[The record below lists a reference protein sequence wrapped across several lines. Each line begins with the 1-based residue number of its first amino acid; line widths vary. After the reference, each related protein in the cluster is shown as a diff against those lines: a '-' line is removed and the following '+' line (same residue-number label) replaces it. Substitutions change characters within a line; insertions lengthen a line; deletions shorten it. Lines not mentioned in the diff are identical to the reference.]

1 MLKVFRIAMTVL
13 GSAGLIAVLTL
24 TYTIW
29 RDSKVDSIAY
39 GETKALLS
47 TTTDQ
52 LKEAKAE
59 NTKLTDEIAELRRTA
74 DGLRQRLL
82 TEETDN
88 RYNKRLLDESLAK
101 TKALDI
107 QLEQMSRLVKAD
119 DPCSPIRLQ
128 IAEIEKILRRPSYDA
143 YAPQGEQREH
153 LATNLNEKYKTLN
166 ACFGANN

>member
-1 MLKVFRIAMTVL
+1 MSVL
-13 GSAGLIAVLTL
+13 GSASVIALLTL

-52 LKEAKAE
+52 LKEMKAE
-59 NTKLTDEIAELRRTA
+59 NTKLTNETAELNRTI
-74 DGLRQRLL
+74 DGLRQSLL

-88 RYNKRLLDESLAK
+88 RYNKRLLEESLAK
-101 TKALDI
+101 TKAQDI
-107 QLEQMSRLVKAD
+107 QLEQISRLVKAD

-143 YAPQGEQREH
+143 FAPQGEQRDQ
-153 LATNLNEKYKTLN
+153 LAVNLNEKYKTLN
-166 ACFGANN
+166 ACFGSK

>member
-1 MLKVFRIAMTVL
+1 MVKVFRIAMSVL
-13 GSAGLIAVLTL
+13 GSASVIALLTL

-52 LKEAKAE
+52 LKEMKAE
-59 NTKLTDEIAELRRTA
+59 NTKLTNETAELNRTI
-74 DGLRQRLL
+74 DGLRQSLL

-88 RYNKRLLDESLAK
+88 RYNKRLLEESLAK
-101 TKALDI
+101 TKAQDI
-107 QLEQMSRLVKAD
+107 QLEQISRLVKAD

-143 YAPQGEQREH
+143 FAPQGEQRDQ
-153 LATNLNEKYKTLN
+153 LAVNLNEKYKTLN
-166 ACFGANN
+166 ACFGSK